1 MSVTE
6 LSLEFLLLVAS
17 ILCVAYFSAAETAI
31 TSLGKL
37 KLREIIERQPPRRK
51 RYYQEWLERPEK
63 YLVTIL
69 LGNTVVMIGASSMAT
84 LTTLEALKAY
94 PQIAS
99 THTIIVGIST
109 GIMTFF
115 ILILGEITPKNYAK
129 QNSEAVAEK
138 FIGTLYRISELFS
151 TVVFIFTFISDRIIL
166 LFGGKRIRETHFIT
180 EAELKNLMQASS
192 REGLIEKHELEMLHS
207 IFEFDDTVV
216 RQIMIPRVDMVAVDV
231 TSTLSEILRVAT
243 ESGYTRLPVYEDR
256 LDNLLGIL
264 YVKDLLA
271 LWQSDIKEVDLRKH
285 LRRPLFVPPAKKVN
299 RLLQDFKRQ
308 RTHMAIVVD
317 EYGGVAGIITVED
330 IIEEIVGEIR
340 DEYDEAELDKIAHL
354 TDGSYVI
361 DAALPISEFNEKF
374 SSSLKSRHA
383 DSIGGL
389 LVEHAGAIPP
399 KGSVITLDALK
410 FTIVASDEKHISKV
424 KLELPKTPAA

>member
-1 MSVTE
+1 MSLLD
-6 LSLEFLLLVAS
+6 LSLDILLLAAA
-17 ILCVAYFSAAETAI
+17 ILLVAYFSAAETAI

-51 RYYQEWLERPEK
+51 RYYQEWLDRPEK

-69 LGNTVVMIGASSMAT
+69 LGNTLVMIGASSMAT
-84 LTTLEALKAY
+84 LTTLDALKGF

-99 THTIIVGIST
+99 THTIIVGIAT
-109 GIMTFF
+109 GIMTF
-115 ILILGEITPKNYAK
+115 LILVFGEITPKNYAK

-151 TVVFIFTFISDRIIL
+151 TVVFIFTSISDRIIL
-166 LFGGKRIRETHFIT
+166 FLGGKRIRETHFIT

-192 REGLIEKHELEMLHS
+192 KDGLIEKHELEMLHS

-216 RQIMIPRVDMVAVDV
+216 RQIMIPRVDMVGIDV
-231 TSTLSEILRVAT
+231 TGTLAEVLRVAV

-256 LDNLLGIL
+256 LDNILGIL
-264 YVKDLLA
+264 YVKDLLT

-340 DEYDEAELDKIAHL
+340 DEYDDGEIDKIAHL

-361 DAALPISEFNEKF
+361 DAALPIAEFNEKF
-374 SSSLKSRHA
+374 SATLASNHA
-383 DSIGGL
+383 DSIGGM
-389 LVEHAGAIPP
+389 LVEHAGVIPP
-399 KGSVITLDALK
+399 KGSVITINSLK
-410 FTIVASDEKHISKV
+410 FTVVGSDEKRISKI
-424 KLELPKTPAA
+424 KLELPKHPAA